1 MTMRTARCLV
11 VLGDSVSSGVG
22 DERADT
28 AEPGVGGFL
37 RSALPGCRA
46 YHNFARPGARAREVL
61 EVQVPR
67 ALALEPDVALLIA
80 GGNDVLRA
88 NYDPRDILHCLRHAA
103 HHLTRRGAEVM
114 LMRLH
119 EPSRN
124 IRLPRRLS
132 RLLEERIDHVNAA
145 VTSVTEEFDLACLDV
160 RRLGATYERRSW
172 HIDRM
177 HPSTRGHLELAE
189 AFADL
194 LARRGFATASP
205 QGPLEATRTRREDLV
220 WMLRHG
226 VPWFVKRCKDLFP
239 GIGWLL
245 LREIARDAT
254 QRLRVR
260 STPTPIALPSG
271 TGGED
276 DSEVRLAA

>member
-1 MTMRTARCLV
+1 
-11 VLGDSVSSGVG
+11 
-22 DERADT
+22 
-28 AEPGVGGFL
+28 
-37 RSALPGCRA
+37 
-46 YHNFARPGARAREVL
+46 
-61 EVQVPR
+61 
-67 ALALEPDVALLIA
+67 
-80 GGNDVLRA
+80 
-88 NYDPRDILHCLRHAA
+88 
-103 HHLTRRGAEVM
+103 
-114 LMRLH
+114 
-119 EPSRN
+119 
-124 IRLPRRLS
+124 
-132 RLLEERIDHVNAA
+132 

-160 RRLGATYERRSW
+160 RRLDATYERRNW

-177 HPSTRGHLELAE
+177 HPSTRGHLQLAE

-194 LARRGFATASP
+194 LARRGFATESP
-205 QGPLEATRTRREDLV
+205 EGPLEATRTRSEDLV

-260 STPTPIALPSG
+260 PTPTPVELPSEADR
-271 TGGED
+271 ED